1 MKTVDFYFDFMSPFA
16 YLAQHRLPDLAK
28 RHEGK
33 AKFICHPI
41 DLIAARFKAGN
52 TGPFNR
58 DQPAKM
64 KALMMDL
71 KRWAN
76 RYGIPMG
83 FPKGLDTARLNRG
96 YFHAVE
102 QGKGPQ
108 YMEAGFR
115 AVWAE
120 SGNPA
125 DEGLICQVASNAG
138 LSAEK
143 LLAAT
148 ESAEA
153 LRSYE
158 KENNDAQAR
167 GVFGVP
173 IFMVDDQIYWGNDRI
188 EFLEEY
194 LQGASP
200 SR

>member
-1 MKTVDFYFDFMSPFA
+1 MRTVDFYFDFMSPFA
-16 YLAQHRLPDLAK
+16 YLAEHRLRELAA
-28 RHEGK
+28 RYEGK
-33 AKFICHPI
+33 AKFVCHPI

-71 KRWAN
+71 RRWAK
-76 RYGIPMG
+76 RYGIPIG
-83 FPKGLDTARLNRG
+83 FPKGLETARLNRG
-96 YFHAVE
+96 YFYAMQ
-102 QGKGPQ
+102 QGRGAD
-108 YMEAGFR
+108 YMKAGFA

-125 DEGLICQVASNAG
+125 DEGLIRQVASKAG
-138 LSAEK
+138 LSPEK
-143 LLAAT
+143 LLAST
-148 ESAEA
+148 ESPEA
-153 LRSYE
+153 LREYE
-158 KENNDAQAR
+158 KENNEAQAR

-194 LQGASP
+194 LEGAP
-200 SR
+200 AKH